1 MQRQHDL
8 PVRTAIPLLF
18 GLLAAA
24 SPAFGAGGV
33 LEINHT
39 CATLAGCFP
48 GDTAG
53 YPVTIASLGSYRL
66 TSNLVVPDV
75 DTRGILVRADDVAID
90 LAGFAIV
97 RADCVPAATACAI
110 TNGSGIGIFA
120 EAGMSVRYRGT
131 TVRNGTIVGMGS
143 FALFLGDRANVANLA
158 LRRNSFG
165 VIVGRGSR
173 VQRCVVEDS
182 GGIAAGPGS
191 LLTENVVS
199 GANGA
204 GLFVFAGSVISRNSV
219 SQNGSQGISQ
229 ASGGSVYF
237 GNTSYQN
244 SGSGLGGGS
253 VGVIYSTLADNTTY
267 GNGTDALQLLRSG
280 IVARRS
286 LVVGNTMTDN
296 AQYGLES
303 DGATYRENVINGNAA
318 GTVNGVA
325 IDLGANSCNG
335 TVTCP

>member
-1 MQRQHDL
+1 VSA
-8 PVRTAIPLLF
+8 PK
-18 GLLAAA
+18 LLAAA
-24 SPAFGAGGV
+24 LLVVLPSVGLAANGV

-75 DTRGILVRADDVAID
+75 DTDGILVQADDVAID

-97 RADCVPAATACAI
+97 RADCVPAAAACAR
-110 TNGSGIGIFA
+110 TFGGGIGIFA
-120 EAGMSVRYRGT
+120 EALMLGRYRGT

-143 FALFLGDRANVANLA
+143 FSLLLGDRANVANLA
-158 LRRNSFG
+158 LRRNSRG
-165 VIVGRGSR
+165 VFVLRGST

-182 GGIAAGPGS
+182 GSIAAGSGS

-199 GANGA
+199 GANGSGVPA
-204 GLFVFAGSVISRNSV
+204 ANGSGLIVGGGSVISRNSV
-219 SQNGSQGISQ
+219 SQNGLHGILQGT
-229 ASGGSVYF
+229 GGSVYF

-244 SGSGLGGGS
+244 DSSGFGGAL
-253 VGVIYSTLADNTTY
+253 YSTLADNTTY
-267 GNGTDALQLLRSG
+267 GNGTDALPTFRSG
-280 IVARRS
+280 IQARRS

-296 AQYGLES
+296 VQYGLES
-303 DGATYRENVINGNAA
+303 DGAAYRENVINGNPV
-318 GTVNGVA
+318 GTVTGVA
-325 IDLGANSCNG
+325 IDLGGNSCNG
-335 TVTCP
+335 TSTCP

>member
-1 MQRQHDL
+1 
-8 PVRTAIPLLF
+8 
-18 GLLAAA
+18 
-24 SPAFGAGGV
+24 
-33 LEINHT
+33 
-39 CATLAGCFP
+39 
-48 GDTAG
+48 
-53 YPVTIASLGSYRL
+53 
-66 TSNLVVPDV
+66 
-75 DTRGILVRADDVAID
+75 
-90 LAGFAIV
+90 
-97 RADCVPAATACAI
+97 
-110 TNGSGIGIFA
+110 
-120 EAGMSVRYRGT
+120 MSVRYRGT

-219 SQNGSQGISQ
+219 SQTGSQGISQ
-229 ASGGSVYF
+229 ACCGGGSVHF

-244 SGSGLGGGS
+244 GSSGLAGG
-253 VGVIYSTLADNTTY
+253 IYSTLADNTTY

-280 IVARRS
+280 IVAGRS

-296 AQYGLES
+296 AEHGLLS
-303 DGATYRENVINGNAA
+303 GGAAYRENVINGNAA
-318 GTVNGVA
+318 GNVTGVA

-335 TVTCP
+335 TASCP